1 MWPPFDPGA
10 VLRIELPRPGSVSR
24 WSDRHQ
30 QAQFVAVD
38 AMGDPAVRARLA
50 DLGLQFPPR
59 EEQTPEALG
68 AFRPDGD
75 RTRLDHVPTANPAR
89 GAKSAA
95 SRRQDRAMTVAPQG
109 ATHARHEIRCC
120 RVRQSSDAHSR

>member
-10 VLRIELPRPGSVSR
+10 VLRIELPGSVSR
-24 WSDRHQ
+24 WSDPHQ
-30 QAQFVAVD
+30 QVQFVAVD
-38 AMGDPAVRARLA
+38 AMGDPAVRARHA
-50 DLGLQFPPR
+50 DLGVQFPLPFG
-59 EEQTPEALG
+59 QMAIAP
-68 AFRPDGD
+68 
-75 RTRLDHVPTANPAR
+75 RLDHVPTANPAR

-120 RVRQSSDAHSR
+120 KVRQSSDAHSR